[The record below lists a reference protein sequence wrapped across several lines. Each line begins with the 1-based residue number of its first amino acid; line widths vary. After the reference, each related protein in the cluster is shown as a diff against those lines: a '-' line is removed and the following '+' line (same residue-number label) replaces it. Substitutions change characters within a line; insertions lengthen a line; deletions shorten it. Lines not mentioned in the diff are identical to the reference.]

1 MITGIIIIILKEDS
15 RTDND
20 NVNTIYFR
28 HISILI
34 SLLMLDL
41 FKLMAL
47 TLISHVMCNV
57 VRPLD
62 VKAS

>member
-47 TLISHVMCNV
+47 TLISYVMCNV